1 MENTTKPITGKVD
14 LYLGVQW
21 GDEGKGKEI
30 DEALS
35 REELIEAVIYDAVC
49 RFQGG
54 PNAGHTY
61 EFEGVTIIGHLMP
74 SGCLHKYVDLII
86 GNGVVLNPV
95 SFNKEYY
102 DLKSKGIDVIKRLFI
117 SERAKLITY
126 LHPFLD
132 AAEECRMGKNCVGS
146 TMSGIGPTYRDF
158 KARQVPLLGDIL
170 RPNFMDQLA
179 DFIRFQ
185 MNVLKMYEESYGYV
199 IPHDKIEEK
208 RFEWFEALEMM
219 FNYNI
224 CDTSELIRKK
234 LEQGKRVLAEGAQGA
249 MLDNDFGDY
258 PYVTSS
264 NTLTANLCLGL
275 GVPHHAIGEVNG
287 VIKAY
292 VTKVGGGSFPSK
304 IKDKEVEEAYREAGH
319 EYGATTGRPRMCGWL
334 DMVALK
340 RAIYLT
346 GTTGIFINKTDIC
359 PVDTVKVVIGYLD
372 KDGNKFENFPLHLED
387 VYDVET
393 IEFPGWGTGAV
404 EVTEKSKLP
413 QALINYVEYIEEELS
428 PLGAKI
434 KLLGTGPK
442 RGQSVVW

>member
-1 MENTTKPITGKVD
+1 MESTTKSIIGKID
-14 LYLGVQW
+14 CFLGVQW

-35 REELIEAVIYDAVC
+35 REDRIKAVLYDAVC

-74 SGCLHKYVDLII
+74 SGCLHEYVDLII

-102 DLKSKGIDVIKRLFI
+102 DLKSKGIDVINRLYI

-170 RPNFMDQLA
+170 RQNFMDQLA
-179 DFIRFQ
+179 DFLNLQI
-185 MNVLKMYEESYGYV
+185 NVLKMYEESYGYV
-199 IPHDKIEEK
+199 IPHEKIEEK
-208 RFEWFEALEMM
+208 RTEWFEALEMM
-219 FNYNI
+219 LNYNI

-234 LEQGKRVLAEGAQGA
+234 LEQGKRILAEGAQGA

-258 PYVTSS
+258 PFVTSS
-264 NTLTANLCLGL
+264 NTMTANLCLGL
-275 GVPHHAIGEVNG
+275 GVPHQVIGEVNG
-287 VIKAY
+287 CLLY
-292 VTKVGGGSFPSK
+292 TSPS
-304 IKDKEVEEAYREAGH
+304 
-319 EYGATTGRPRMCGWL
+319 PRDRTRSRMPSS
-334 DMVALK
+334 A
-340 RAIYLT
+340 
-346 GTTGIFINKTDIC
+346 
-359 PVDTVKVVIGYLD
+359 
-372 KDGNKFENFPLHLED
+372 
-387 VYDVET
+387 
-393 IEFPGWGTGAV
+393 
-404 EVTEKSKLP
+404 
-413 QALINYVEYIEEELS
+413 
-428 PLGAKI
+428 
-434 KLLGTGPK
+434 
-442 RGQSVVW
+442 